1 LRARRS
7 IEILLLFGLVQQA
20 TEADCLSV
28 PFGSEAGVTQPC
40 CDAFAEGP
48 VKDTLLL
55 TPIAVLPTQN
65 PGDGL
70 MAWIRI
76 ALLLASYERK
86 HSATNFPL

>member
-1 LRARRS
+1 LLTTRNTNV
-7 IEILLLFGLVQQA
+7 LLLFGLVQQA
-20 TEADCLSV
+20 TFVDCLSV

-55 TPIAVLPTQN
+55 TPIAVWPTQN

-70 MAWIRI
+70 MA
-76 ALLLASYERK
+76 LDP
-86 HSATNFPL
+86 N